1 MLLASLLHII
11 AIAVSDST
19 HMQPQ
24 PISLHWEQQGTAL
37 VHIDENMINRVSPD
51 DKAVPNSINKLQI

>member
-37 VHIDENMINRVSPD
+37 VHIDNRVSPD